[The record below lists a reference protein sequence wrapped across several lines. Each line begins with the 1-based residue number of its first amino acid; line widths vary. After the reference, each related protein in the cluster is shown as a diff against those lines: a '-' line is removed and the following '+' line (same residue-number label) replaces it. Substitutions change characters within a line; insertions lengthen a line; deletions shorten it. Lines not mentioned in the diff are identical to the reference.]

1 MDISATMVKD
11 LRERTGAG
19 ILDCRNALVEAKGD
33 IEGAIEYLKKKGL
46 SKASKK
52 AGRATGEGLIGSY
65 IHQGGKIGVLVEV
78 NCETDFVAK
87 TEDFQ
92 NLVKDIAMQI
102 AAASPLFVT
111 RDDIPAE
118 VIEKERDVYISQ
130 VKEAGK
136 PDHVIEKIV
145 EGKLEKYYKDVCL
158 LEQPFIRDQEI
169 TVKGLIDSYIAKLGE
184 NISVKRFARFKVGE
198 DS

>member
-102 AAASPLFVT
+102 AAASPLFVK
-111 RDDIPAE
+111 REDMPAE
-118 VIEKERDVYISQ
+118 LIEKERDVYISQ

-169 TVKGLIDSYIAKLGE
+169 TVKGRIDSYIAKLGE

>member
-19 ILDCRNALVEAKGD
+19 ILDCRNALVEANGD
-33 IEGAIEYLKKKGL
+33 VEGAIEYLKKKGL

-102 AAASPLFVT
+102 AAASPLFV
-111 RDDIPAE
+111 RREEMPAE
-118 VIEKERDVYISQ
+118 LIEKERDVYISQ